1 MFRSPSKLA
10 VLAVV
15 ASAFLANPALAVDT
29 VAAKDTPDLTSVR
42 AKIKTKD
49 WPNAVAELQTL
60 AATHQ
65 HADVYNLLGFSL
77 RNIGDYTQART
88 FYAKALEFDPDHR
101 GAHEYLGE
109 LYVKT
114 GEMDKA
120 RAMLTRL
127 EKLCPSGC
135 EELDDLKKD
144 IAEAAGTKTN

>member
-1 MFRSPSKLA
+1 MFRPSSKLA

-15 ASAFLANPALAVDT
+15 ASAFLAHPALAVDT
-29 VAAKDTPDLTSVR
+29 VAAKDAPDLASVR

-49 WPNAVAELQTL
+49 WPQAVAELQAL

-114 GEMDKA
+114 GEMD
-120 RAMLTRL
+120 
-127 EKLCPSGC
+127 
-135 EELDDLKKD
+135 
-144 IAEAAGTKTN
+144 

>member
-1 MFRSPSKLA
+1 MPEPPRGNKARQTRVFSALARICSHRSSFLDRSHPMFRSSSKLA

-29 VAAKDTPDLTSVR
+29 VTAKDAPDLASVR

-49 WPNAVAELQTL
+49 WPNAVAELQTV

-77 RNIGDYTQART
+77 RNLGDYTQART
-88 FYAKALEFDPDHR
+88 FYTKALEFDPDHR

-109 LYVKT
+109 
-114 GEMDKA
+114 
-120 RAMLTRL
+120 
-127 EKLCPSGC
+127 
-135 EELDDLKKD
+135 
-144 IAEAAGTKTN
+144 